1 MAKVK
6 QVINMSNLE
15 INQLLQQ
22 MRNMA
27 SMAENKLPIEA
38 GADIGKA
45 DFAQLLKDSV
55 NQVNET
61 QKSASGLAES
71 FELGD
76 PNVNLSEVM
85 IAIQKANVSFQAM
98 TQVRN
103 NLVSAYKEVMNMPV

>member
-1 MAKVK
+1 
-6 QVINMSNLE
+6 MSNLE

-27 SMAENKLPIEA
+27 SMADNKMSIEA
-38 GADIGKA
+38 GSVETGMAAAKP

-61 QKSASGLAES
+61 QQSASSMATA
-71 FELGD
+71 FEVGD

-103 NLVSAYKEVMNMPV
+103 NLVSAYKEVMNMQV

>member
-1 MAKVK
+1 
-6 QVINMSNLE
+6 MSSLE
-15 INQLLQQ
+15 INQVLQQ
-22 MRNMA
+22 MRDMA
-27 SMAENKLPIEA
+27 SIAENKLPVES
-38 GADIGKA
+38 GADIGKS

-55 NQVNET
+55 NQVNQT
-61 QKSASGLAES
+61 QKTASGLAES

-76 PNVNLSEVM
+76 PSVNLSEVM

>member
-1 MAKVK
+1 
-6 QVINMSNLE
+6 MSSIE

-27 SMAENKLPIEA
+27 SAAESNNSPLDA
-38 GADIGKA
+38 GADVTKT

-61 QKSASGLAES
+61 QHTSSNLATA
-71 FELGD
+71 FEMGD

-85 IAIQKANVSFQAM
+85 VAIQKANVSFQAM

-103 NLVSAYKEVMNMPV
+103 NLVSAYKEVMNMQV

>member
-1 MAKVK
+1 
-6 QVINMSNLE
+6 MSSLE

-22 MRNMA
+22 MKNMA
-27 SMAENKLPIEA
+27 SMAENKMPIEA
-38 GADIGKA
+38 GADIAKP
-45 DFAQLLKDSV
+45 DFAKLLKDSV

-103 NLVSAYKEVMNMPV
+103 NLVSAYKEVMNMQV

>member
-38 GADIGKA
+38 GANIGKT

-61 QKSASGLAES
+61 QKSASGLAQS

-76 PNVNLSEVM
+76 PNVNLNEVM
-85 IAIQKANVSFQAM
+85 VAIQKANVSFQAM

>member
-1 MAKVK
+1 
-6 QVINMSNLE
+6 MSNLE
-15 INQLLQQ
+15 ISQLLQQ

-27 SMAENKLPIEA
+27 SMAENKAPMETGMDVA
-38 GADIGKA
+38 KP

-61 QKSASGLAES
+61 QKSASGLATA
-71 FELGD
+71 FETGD

-85 IAIQKANVSFQAM
+85 VAIQKANVSFQAM

-103 NLVSAYKEVMNMPV
+103 HLVSAYKEVMNMQV